1 MAQEL
6 RREQM
11 VRLPNPSAQP
21 FVAALKTARFFAV
34 LFFWVTMVCV
44 LAHVATF
51 VLTEWARLYDVSAPA
66 LPAPVAPVAPAAPAG
81 PAAPAPAE
89 EKAPAAPARGPGFF
103 ETSAMAAEPGELFPN
118 VPMEGKSEKA
128 PKAKAEEPKAAP
140 APAAPPAPPEEP
152 VPSAEGT
159 IVGEPE
165 APVTPAVPLT
175 PDQVRLRANHYRDV
189 TAGILGPARIIGVLA
204 SLLLGVTLFIYLQIA
219 LLGRLAGIRHLTQA
233 LFILLLFLVTVVPWE
248 NVFQGFQT
256 TGMFG
261 FEDLLEAHALRTR
274 GVVADWWA
282 QGLYFG
288 RFLAMPLLSALLLA
302 WAGIQFAVGY
312 GDSVLANE

>member
-44 LAHVATF
+44 LAHLATF
-51 VLTEWARLYDVSAPA
+51 VLTEWAGLYDVSAP
-66 LPAPVAPVAPAAPAG
+66 PAAPVAPAG
-81 PAAPAPAE
+81 PAVPAPAE
-89 EKAPAAPARGPGFF
+89 EKAPAAPAQGPGFF
-103 ETSAMAAEPGELFPN
+103 ETTAMAAEPGELFPN
-118 VPMEGKSEKA
+118 VPMEGRSEKA

-140 APAAPPAPPEEP
+140 GAPEAPAPPEEP
-152 VPSAEGT
+152 VPSVEGT

-175 PDQVRLRANHYRDV
+175 PEQVRLRANHYRDV

-256 TGMFG
+256 TAMFG

-274 GVVADWWA
+274 GVVADGWA

>member
-44 LAHVATF
+44 LAHLATF
-51 VLTEWARLYDVSAPA
+51 VLTEWVGLYDVSAPA
-66 LPAPVAPVAPAAPAG
+66 LPAAPAAPAG
-81 PAAPAPAE
+81 PSVPAPAE
-89 EKAPAAPARGPGFF
+89 EKAPAAPAQGPGFF
-103 ETSAMAAEPGELFPN
+103 ETAAMAAEPGELFPN
-118 VPMEGKSEKA
+118 VPMEGRSEKA

-140 APAAPPAPPEEP
+140 EAPAPPEEP
-152 VPSAEGT
+152 AASVEGT

-175 PDQVRLRANHYRDV
+175 PEQVRLRANHYRDV